1 MKIITFNLIIGIFML
16 MIYDK
21 GTIAFLT
28 KN

>member
-21 GTIAFLT
+21 ETIAFLT